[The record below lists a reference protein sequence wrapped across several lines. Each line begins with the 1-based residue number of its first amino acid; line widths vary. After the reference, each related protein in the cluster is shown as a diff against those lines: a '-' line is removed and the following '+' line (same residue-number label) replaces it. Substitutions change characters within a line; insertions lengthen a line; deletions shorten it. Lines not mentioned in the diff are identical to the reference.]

1 MNNEIELK
9 KGDVITIYK
18 WETALK
24 RWKKYEEGFG
34 IDMSDVKDILGI
46 GKHFYDKISDKES
59 FIVVSSNNGFYL
71 TCNVTA
77 PKLIF
82 HMWSLPRCI
91 VKKVGVNV
99 YEKR

>member
-1 MNNEIELK
+1 MKNEIKLK

-18 WETALK
+18 WEAALK
-24 RWKKYEEGFG
+24 RWKKHEEDHG
-34 IDMSDVKDILGI
+34 IDMSDVKDVLGI
-46 GKHFYDKISDKES
+46 TKHVYDKISDKES
-59 FIVVSSNNGFYL
+59 FIVVSSDSGFYL
-71 TCNVTA
+71 TCDVTA

-82 HMWSLPRCI
+82 HTWCLPKCI